1 MQDKKAIKIVFV
13 GESGVGKTNLIR
25 ISNDEPFQRER
36 NCTVSSS
43 FLEKNIIVN
52 NKLYSYNLWDTA
64 GQEIYRSL
72 SKMFL
77 ENSKIVLVVF
87 ALNDKKSYQEVDFW
101 INSAKEALEE
111 GKYLMALVGNKS
123 DLEGEQEVTDEEV
136 KKKAD
141 ELKID
146 YKLTSAIE
154 DAVGF
159 RQFLEKIIKKFIK
172 NIGFNEEEEKQKEKS
187 FNLKEE
193 KKNEE
198 NNVVN
203 VVELNQKK
211 KCC

>member
-77 ENSKIVLVVF
+77 KNSKIVLVVF

-172 NIGFNEEEEKQKEKS
+172 NIGFNEEEEKEKEKS

>member
-72 SKMFL
+72 NKMFL

>member
-1 MQDKKAIKIVFV
+1 MKDKKAIKIVFV

-25 ISNDEPFQRER
+25 ISNDEPFQKER
-36 NCTVSSS
+36 DCTLSSS
-43 FLEKNIIVN
+43 FLEKDIIVN
-52 NKLYSYNLWDTA
+52 NKQYSYNLWDTA

-72 SKMFL
+72 NKIYL
-77 ENSKIVLVVF
+77 KNSKIVFVVF

-101 INSAKEALEE
+101 INSTKEALEE
-111 GKYLMALVGNKS
+111 GKYIMALIGNKS
-123 DLEGEQEVTDEEV
+123 DLYNEQEVSDKEV

-146 YKLTSAIE
+146 FKLTSAVE

-159 RQFLEKIIKKFIK
+159 RQFLEDLIKKFIN
-172 NIGFNEEEEKQKEKS
+172 NIGFNPEEDEEKS
-187 FNLKEE
+187 FNLNEE

-203 VVELNQKK
+203 AVELNKKK

>member
-72 SKMFL
+72 NKMFL

-172 NIGFNEEEEKQKEKS
+172 NIGFNEEEEKEKEKS